1 MKRKGSFIKRMLCL
15 VLSIVLTPLFSLTV
29 FAAEANY
36 TDDVPYEF
44 PVVPNTKEWESLRT
58 RQAMLDV
65 CQIPEDKLQSMTT
78 GALLETVLAYPL
90 ITDYFAYNSIE
101 DACNIM
107 YNEFNG
113 FQELFSRKDLS
124 SVLTEK
130 YDETEILSAA
140 RAETAT
146 PKEFFAASTIEYL
159 FVCDELLNNTV
170 PTSEFYEINA
180 VKSAERDEMGIY
192 SDVSNVYDFCNQNG
206 IEAKDAGENWVPV
219 TSGTVKT
226 PRGNNVPEVY
236 TRSPELTRAE
246 KTSIN
251 QDKNAKYPLAKRVAA
266 PTVNYNC
273 HSYAWYMQ
281 SLSNPYWIGKYN
293 TPSIYITD
301 GSYRQISGT
310 PYAGVKV
317 WYNSADHSAV
327 CTGTIE
333 NGSYYVTSKWG
344 MCGGYEHLYN
354 YGPYGGSVALYVQN

>member
-1 MKRKGSFIKRMLCL
+1 MKRKGSFIKRMLCMALL
-15 VLSIVLTPLFSLTV
+15 VVLTPLFSLTV
-29 FAAEANY
+29 FATEANY

-78 GALLETVLAYPL
+78 EALLETVLAYPL

-159 FVCDELLNNTV
+159 FVCDEIINKTV
-170 PTSEFYEINA
+170 PTNEFSEINA
-180 VKSAERDEMGIY
+180 VKSAEREEMGIY
-192 SDVSNVYDFCNQNG
+192 SDASNVYDSYVKST
-206 IEAKDAGENWVPV
+206 ADARGAGDNFTPV
-219 TSGTVKT
+219 SPGTIKT
-226 PRGNNVPEVY
+226 PKGSNVPGVY
-236 TRSPELTRAE
+236 ITSPELTQAE
-246 KTSIN
+246 K
-251 QDKNAKYPLAKRVAA
+251 AKWNKEFDEMYPLAKRVSGA
-266 PTVNYNC
+266 TVRYNC
-273 HSYAWYMQ
+273 HSYAWYSQ
-281 SLSNPYWIGKYN
+281 SINNPYWIGKNYFP
-293 TPSIYITD
+293 TIYMTD
-301 GSYRQISGT
+301 GSYRQYSGIL
-310 PYAGVKV
+310 YSGVKV
-317 WYNSADHSAV
+317 YYSGNHSAI
-327 CTGTIE
+327 CTGTE
-333 NGSYYVTSKWG
+333 QNGVFNVTSKWG
-344 MCGGYEHLYN
+344 KVGVYLHPYN
-354 YGPYGGSVALYVQN
+354 YCPYGGEITFYVPN